1 MRYLLWCE
9 VNRAWEDVCLVWLYS
24 LARELRFCEHDV
36 KVVIFYD
43 ATTTAVTN
51 VSNDDSNHNDNVASF
66 SKRVQQ
72 IGMRFNVEVEVEL
85 FSSRDFV
92 SDLPD
97 NFADSRCIDKNS
109 VGIAISRIMN
119 YNKLLSTSSNSVQ
132 PMMLSADSNS
142 SLNTIKS
149 ELRICNP
156 NAPIDSCSTDNGV
169 VYIHC
174 DIDGIFLE
182 DSNLELLF
190 DGIDS
195 VIADND
201 SESLLIGVNEY
212 DDIEPALAKTHSS
225 EFMERLEGV
234 YLNCGFICFYNV
246 PELPLSDLKDSLR
259 CEDSY
264 CLEQDYLNLLG
275 CDHTNNG
282 INKPFCCFTTPSLTR
297 ICLQPQYNYT
307 YRKMLVET
315 SSSSQLDT
323 SPAQSLTQSLT
334 LPVFVHYYGSD
345 KPFLPN
351 PKSTNGIDSDVTPA
365 IAHYYF
371 PEYGQLVF
379 KIRCLLSGD
388 FVNLVRKRC
397 VEEYWAER

>member
-1 MRYLLWCE
+1 MRYVIWCE

-24 LARELRFCEHDV
+24 LARALSFCEHDV

-43 ATTTAVTN
+43 VGKLTSEST
-51 VSNDDSNHNDNVASF
+51 SNDCELSPDVESF
-66 SKRVQQ
+66 TNRVQQ
-72 IGMRFNVEVEVEL
+72 VGMRFNVEVEVEL

-97 NFADSRCIDKNS
+97 NFCEGRCIDRNS

-119 YNKLLSTSSNSVQ
+119 YNKLLSYTDNQIQ
-132 PMMLSADSNS
+132 PMMLSADSSSCSHNVINS
-142 SLNTIKS
+142 N
-149 ELRICNP
+149 LRICNP
-156 NAPIDSCSTDNGV
+156 NAPTDLCSTDNGI

-201 SESLLIGVNEY
+201 SSSLLIGVNEY
-212 DDIEPALAKTHSS
+212 DDIEPALSKTHSS
-225 EFMERLEGV
+225 EFMTRLQGV

-246 PELPLSDLKDSLR
+246 PTFDLAELKDFLST
-259 CEDSY
+259 EDSY

-275 CDHTNNG
+275 CDNTNN
-282 INKPFCCFTTPSLTR
+282 PSLTR

-307 YRKMLVET
+307 YRKMLKECQAD
-315 SSSSQLDT
+315 SLT
-323 SPAQSLTQSLT
+323 SPFT
-334 LPVFVHYYGSD
+334 LPVFIHYYGSD

-351 PKSTNGIDSDVTPA
+351 PKSTNGIDSDVPPT

-379 KIRCLLSGD
+379 KIRCLLSVD

-397 VEEYWAER
+397 VEEYWVEQNINIV

>member
-1 MRYLLWCE
+1 MRYVLWCE

-24 LARELRFCEHDV
+24 LSRAISFCEHEI

-43 ATTTAVTN
+43 VSKLTN
-51 VSNDDSNHNDNVASF
+51 QSSELSPDVENFKA
-66 SKRVQQ
+66 RTLQ

-97 NFADSRCIDKNS
+97 NFADSRCIDRDS
-109 VGIAISRIMN
+109 VAIAISRVMN
-119 YNKLLSTSSNSVQ
+119 YNKLLSDTDNRIQ
-132 PMMLSADSNS
+132 PMMLSADNSFCSHNVINSN
-142 SLNTIKS
+142 
-149 ELRICNP
+149 LRICNP
-156 NAPIDSCSTDNGV
+156 NAPTDLCSTDNGV

-195 VIADND
+195 VISDND
-201 SESLLIGVNEY
+201 SSSLLIGVNEY
-212 DDIEPALAKTHSS
+212 DDISNALAKTHSE
-225 EFMERLEGV
+225 EFMTRLQGV

-246 PELPLSDLKDSLR
+246 PPLDFTDLKDFLST
-259 CEDSY
+259 EDSY

-275 CDHTNNG
+275 CDNTN
-282 INKPFCCFTTPSLTR
+282 PSLTR

-315 SSSSQLDT
+315 PKQ
-323 SPAQSLTQSLT
+323 PFT

-351 PKSTNGIDSDVTPA
+351 PKSTNGIDSDVPPT

-379 KIRCLLSGD
+379 KIRCLLSVD

-397 VEEYWAER
+397 VEEYWSER

>member
-9 VNRAWEDVCLVWLYS
+9 VNSAWEEACLVWLYS
-24 LARELRFCEHDV
+24 LCRELRFCEHEI

-43 ATTTAVTN
+43 TT
-51 VSNDDSNHNDNVASF
+51 VSNDVDNDVEAF

-72 IGMRFNVEVEVEL
+72 IGMRFNVEVEIEL

-97 NFADSRCIDKNS
+97 NFCDGRCIDKNS
-109 VGIAISRIMN
+109 VAIAISRVMN
-119 YNKLLSTSSNSVQ
+119 YNKLLSHTDNQIQ
-132 PMMLSADSNS
+132 PMMLSADNS
-142 SLNTIKS
+142 SCSHNVINS
-149 ELRICNP
+149 NLRICNP
-156 NAPIDSCSTDNGV
+156 NTPTDLCSTDNGI

-182 DSNLELLF
+182 DSNLDLLF

-201 SESLLIGVNEY
+201 GESLLIGVNEY
-212 DDIEPALAKTHSS
+212 DDISNALNKTHSS
-225 EFMERLEGV
+225 EFMTRLQGV

-246 PELPLSDLKDSLR
+246 PSFDLTELKSFLLN
-259 CEDSY
+259 EDAY

-275 CDHTNNG
+275 CDNTN
-282 INKPFCCFTTPSLTR
+282 PSLTR

-315 SSSSQLDT
+315 SSPSRLDT
-323 SPAQSLTQSLT
+323 QTESQSQSLT

-351 PKSTNGIDSDVTPA
+351 PKSTNGIDSDVTPT

-379 KIRCLLSGD
+379 KIRCLLSVD

-397 VEEYWAER
+397 VEEYWSER

>member
-9 VNRAWEDVCLVWLYS
+9 VNSAWEEACLVWLYS
-24 LARELRFCEHDV
+24 LCRELRFCEHEI

-43 ATTTAVTN
+43 TT
-51 VSNDDSNHNDNVASF
+51 VSNDVDNDVEAF

-72 IGMRFNVEVEVEL
+72 IGMRFNVEVEIEL

-97 NFADSRCIDKNS
+97 NFCDGRCIDKNS
-109 VGIAISRIMN
+109 VAIAISRVMN
-119 YNKLLSTSSNSVQ
+119 YNKLLSHTDNQIQ
-132 PMMLSADSNS
+132 PMMLSADNS
-142 SLNTIKS
+142 SCSHNVINS
-149 ELRICNP
+149 NLRICNP
-156 NAPIDSCSTDNGV
+156 NTPTDLCSTDNGI

-182 DSNLELLF
+182 DSNLDLLF

-201 SESLLIGVNEY
+201 GESLLIGVNEY
-212 DDIEPALAKTHSS
+212 DDISNALNKTHSS
-225 EFMERLEGV
+225 EFMTRLQGV

-246 PELPLSDLKDSLR
+246 PSFDLTELKSFLLN
-259 CEDSY
+259 EDAY

-275 CDHTNNG
+275 CDNTN
-282 INKPFCCFTTPSLTR
+282 PSLTR

-315 SSSSQLDT
+315 SSPSRLDT
-323 SPAQSLTQSLT
+323 QTESQSQSLT

-351 PKSTNGIDSDVTPA
+351 PKSTNGIDSDVTPT

-379 KIRCLLSGD
+379 KIRCLLSVD

-397 VEEYWAER
+397 VEEYWSERQNIGLKGNYYEQD

>member
-1 MRYLLWCE
+1 MRYMIWCE

-24 LARELRFCEHDV
+24 LCRAISFCEHDV

-43 ATTTAVTN
+43 VDKTTAD
-51 VSNDDSNHNDNVASF
+51 NDDGDTTSF
-66 SKRVQQ
+66 SNRVQQ

-85 FSSRDFV
+85 FDSREFT

-97 NFADSRCIDKNS
+97 NFCEGRCIDKNS
-109 VGIAISRIMN
+109 VAIAVSRIMN
-119 YNKLLSTSSNSVQ
+119 YNKLLSDITPTIQ
-132 PMMLSADSNS
+132 PMMLSADSL
-142 SLNTIKS
+142 SLNALHP

-156 NAPIDSCSTDNGV
+156 NTPTDAENCSDNGI

-182 DSNLELLF
+182 DSNLDLLF

-195 VIADND
+195 LIADND

-212 DDIEPALAKTHSS
+212 DDISNALAKTHSS
-225 EFMERLEGV
+225 EFMTRLQGV
-234 YLNCGFICFYNV
+234 YLNCGFICFYDV
-246 PELPLSDLKDSLR
+246 PTFDLAELKDFLST
-259 CEDSY
+259 EDSY

-275 CDHTNNG
+275 CDNTNN
-282 INKPFCCFTTPSLTR
+282 PSLTR

-315 SSSSQLDT
+315 SSPSQ
-323 SPAQSLTQSLT
+323 TQSKSPLT

-379 KIRCLLSGD
+379 KIRCLLCVD

-397 VEEYWAER
+397 VEEYWSER

>member
-1 MRYLLWCE
+1 MRYLIWCE
-9 VNRAWEDVCLVWLYS
+9 VNRAWEEACLVWLYS
-24 LARELRFCEHDV
+24 LCRELRFCEHDV

-43 ATTTAVTN
+43 ATVVTN
-51 VSNDDSNHNDNVASF
+51 DNDVTSF
-66 SKRVQQ
+66 SNRVQQ
-72 IGMRFNVEVEVEL
+72 VGMRFNVEIEVEL

-97 NFADSRCIDKNS
+97 NFCEGRCIDRNS
-109 VGIAISRIMN
+109 VAIAISRIMN
-119 YNKLLSTSSNSVQ
+119 YNKLLSYTDNQIQ
-132 PMMLSADSNS
+132 PIMLSAESHNVINSN
-142 SLNTIKS
+142 
-149 ELRICNP
+149 LRICNP
-156 NAPIDSCSTDNGV
+156 NDPNPLTDNGI

-195 VIADND
+195 VISDND
-201 SESLLIGVNEY
+201 GESLLIGVNEY
-212 DDIEPALAKTHSS
+212 DDISTALAKTHSS
-225 EFMERLEGV
+225 EFMTRLQGV

-246 PELPLSDLKDSLR
+246 PTFDLAELKDFLST
-259 CEDSY
+259 EDSY

-275 CDHTNNG
+275 CDNTNN
-282 INKPFCCFTTPSLTR
+282 PSLTR

-315 SSSSQLDT
+315 PRQ
-323 SPAQSLTQSLT
+323 PFT

-379 KIRCLLSGD
+379 KIRCLLSVD

-397 VEEYWAER
+397 VEEYWTER

>member
-9 VNRAWEDVCLVWLYS
+9 VNSAWEDVCLVWLYS
-24 LARELRFCEHDV
+24 LCRELAFVEHEV
-36 KVVIFYD
+36 KVAIFYD
-43 ATTTAVTN
+43 VATSVDNN
-51 VSNDDSNHNDNVASF
+51 VEPFN
-66 SKRVQQ
+66 KRVQQ

-97 NFADSRCIDKNS
+97 NFCEGRCIDKDS
-109 VGIAISRIMN
+109 VAIAISRVMN
-119 YNKLLSTSSNSVQ
+119 YNKLLSYTDNQIQ
-132 PMMLSADSNS
+132 PMMLSADNS
-142 SLNTIKS
+142 SCSHNVINS
-149 ELRICNP
+149 NLRICNP
-156 NAPIDSCSTDNGV
+156 NNLFDTDNGI

-195 VIADND
+195 IIADND
-201 SESLLIGVNEY
+201 SSSLLIGVNEY
-212 DDIEPALAKTHSS
+212 DDISNALAKTHSS
-225 EFMERLEGV
+225 EFMTRLQGV

-246 PELPLSDLKDSLR
+246 PPLDLTDLKDFLST
-259 CEDSY
+259 EDSY

-275 CDHTNNG
+275 CDNTN
-282 INKPFCCFTTPSLTR
+282 PSLTR

-315 SSSSQLDT
+315 SSHPT
-323 SPAQSLTQSLT
+323 TPLT

-351 PKSTNGIDSDVTPA
+351 PKSSNGIDSDVTPT

-379 KIRCLLSGD
+379 KIRCLLSVD

-397 VEEYWAER
+397 VEEYWTER

>member
-1 MRYLLWCE
+1 MRYVIWCE
-9 VNRAWEDVCLVWLYS
+9 VNRAWEDACLVWAYS
-24 LARELRFCEHDV
+24 LCRELSFCEHEI

-43 ATTTAVTN
+43 VGKLTSESSSVDNDITN
-51 VSNDDSNHNDNVASF
+51 DSNSNTTSF
-66 SKRVQQ
+66 SNRVQQ
-72 IGMRFNVEVEVEL
+72 IGMRFNIEIEVEL

-97 NFADSRCIDKNS
+97 NFSDGRCIDRNS
-109 VGIAISRIMN
+109 VGIAISRVMN
-119 YNKLLSTSSNSVQ
+119 YNKLLSYTDDSIQ
-132 PMMLSADSNS
+132 PMMLSADNS
-142 SLNTIKS
+142 SCSHNVINS
-149 ELRICNP
+149 NLRICNP
-156 NAPIDSCSTDNGV
+156 NNSTDLCSTDNGV

-201 SESLLIGVNEY
+201 SPLLIGVNEY
-212 DDIEPALAKTHSS
+212 DDISSALAKTHSE
-225 EFMERLEGV
+225 EFMKRLDGV

-246 PELPLSDLKDSLR
+246 PPLNLTDLKDFLST
-259 CEDSY
+259 EDSY

-275 CDHTNNG
+275 CNSA
-282 INKPFCCFTTPSLTR
+282 PSLTR

-315 SSSSQLDT
+315 SSPSHPT
-323 SPAQSLTQSLT
+323 TTPTITPLT

-351 PKSTNGIDSDVTPA
+351 PKSTNGIDSDVPPA

-379 KIRCLLSGD
+379 KIRCLLSVD

-397 VEEYWAER
+397 VEEYWVEQNTNIV

>member
-24 LARELRFCEHDV
+24 LARALSFCEHDV

-43 ATTTAVTN
+43 ANVVTN
-51 VSNDDSNHNDNVASF
+51 VSNDDIVTSF
-66 SKRVQQ
+66 SNRVQQ
-72 IGMRFNVEVEVEL
+72 ICMRFNVEIEVEL

-97 NFADSRCIDKNS
+97 NFADGRCIDRNS

-132 PMMLSADSNS
+132 PMMLSADTSLNTIKS
-142 SLNTIKS
+142 PLNTIKS

-156 NAPIDSCSTDNGV
+156 NDPNPPTDNGV

-174 DIDGIFLE
+174 DIDGIFLK

-201 SESLLIGVNEY
+201 GESLLIGVNEY
-212 DDIEPALAKTHSS
+212 DDIEPALAKAHSS

-246 PELPLSDLKDSLR
+246 PTFDLSDLKRFLR
-259 CEDSY
+259 SEDGY

-315 SSSSQLDT
+315 SSSSQ
-323 SPAQSLTQSLT
+323 PFT

-351 PKSTNGIDSDVTPA
+351 PKSTNGIDSDVTPT

-379 KIRCLLSGD
+379 KIRCLLSVD

-397 VEEYWAER
+397 VEEYWVEQNTNIV